1 MNSRTV
7 LLVEDNGKL
16 NEINRRALE
25 KKGYEV
31 LTALTL
37 KEARGLLGRSR
48 PDVILLDVMLPDGNG
63 MEFCGEIRG
72 LTDAHIIFLTSRAEH
87 VDQMRGLDFG
97 GDDYITK
104 PFRLDMMIKRVES
117 AMRRRGMTGTPSASV
132 AKGNLRL
139 DALAGRAF
147 INETD
152 ILLQPKEFAVLN
164 FFFQNEGKT
173 VSAEAIY
180 ENVWGQPMGGDN
192 SAVIRR
198 VHSLRSKLTEGNCDF
213 KISNVYG
220 KGYRFEKT
228 SV

>member
-1 MNSRTV
+1 MDRRTV
-7 LLVEDNGKL
+7 LLVEDNKKL

-25 KKGYEV
+25 NKGYEV
-31 LTALTL
+31 LTAFTL
-37 KEARGLLGRSR
+37 AQARERLVSCT

-63 MEFCGEIRG
+63 FQFCREIRG
-72 LTDAHIIFLTSRAEH
+72 ATDAHIIFLTSRAEEAE
-87 VDQMRGLDFG
+87 QLRGLEFG

-104 PFRLDMMIKRVES
+104 PFKLEMLIGRVQS
-117 AMRRRGMTGTPSASV
+117 VMRRRGMTETPSAAL

-139 DALAGRAF
+139 DALSGRAF

-180 ENVWGQPMGGDN
+180 ESVWGQPMGDDK
-192 SAVIRR
+192 SAVIKR

-213 KISNVYG
+213 EISNVYG
-220 KGYRFEKT
+220 KGYRFEKKA
-228 SV
+228 V